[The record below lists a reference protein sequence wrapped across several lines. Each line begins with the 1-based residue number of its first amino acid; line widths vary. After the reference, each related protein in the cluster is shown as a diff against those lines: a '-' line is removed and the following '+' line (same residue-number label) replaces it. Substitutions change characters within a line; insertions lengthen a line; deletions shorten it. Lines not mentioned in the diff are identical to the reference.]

1 MVFILSTFSVDNYV
15 DYLFI
20 IALKAHAKRA
30 DIKL

>member
-15 DYLFI
+15 DDLFI
-20 IALKAHAKRA
+20 TAVNAYLKRA